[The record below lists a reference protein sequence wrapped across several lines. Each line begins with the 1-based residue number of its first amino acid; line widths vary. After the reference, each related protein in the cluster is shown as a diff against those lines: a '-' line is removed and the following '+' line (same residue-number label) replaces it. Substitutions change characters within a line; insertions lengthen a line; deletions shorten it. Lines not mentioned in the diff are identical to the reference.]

1 MKKNNSIKINMILN
15 MLKGIM
21 SILFPLI
28 SFPYISKVLGVDNIG
43 KYNFASSIVSYFVL
57 IAGLGITTY
66 AIREGT
72 KYRESISDINIFVNE
87 IFSINIISSLLA
99 YILLTICLISVN
111 KLFGY
116 KELIAI
122 LSIQIA
128 FQTIG
133 IEWLYS
139 IYEDYLYITVRSFIF
154 QLVSLILMFILVHDS
169 SSVNLYALITVIS
182 SVGSNVMN
190 FVHSKKY
197 CKIKFTYRINWKE
210 HLKPIL
216 LLFAMSLTVT
226 LYVSSDTT
234 ILGLIKGDNSVGIY
248 SISTKI
254 YTVIKRLLSSILVV
268 SIPRLS
274 LYWGMGKQNDFIST
288 AKDIYQTLLT
298 ILMPVV
304 LEIILLRKEIIL
316 IISTESYLQATT
328 SLVLLSFALFFCMG
342 AWFWG
347 QCILIPCKQENIVFK
362 ATIVSAIVNIILNII
377 LIPIWAENAAA
388 FTTIVAEGIAFFWC
402 RHYRKKE
409 LDIQFSSQIL
419 GKIIIGCIVVFITIF
434 CLSFL
439 KLGIYLKFIISVITS
454 IPLYLLSQIILR
466 NQTILPIL
474 KKFKK
479 QRNISKKENG

>member
-1 MKKNNSIKINMILN
+1 MKKNKSIKINMILN

-21 SILFPLI
+21 SIIFPLI

-99 YILLTICLISVN
+99 YILLVICLISIN
-111 KLFGY
+111 KLFDY
-116 KELIAI
+116 KELIVI

-133 IEWLYS
+133 VEWLYS
-139 IYEDYLYITVRSFIF
+139 IYEDYLYITVRSFMF
-154 QLVSLILMFILVHDS
+154 QLVSLILMFVLVCDS
-169 SSVNLYALITVIS
+169 NSVNLYALITVIA

-197 CKIKFTYRINWKE
+197 SRIKFTCRINWRA

-216 LLFAMSLTVT
+216 ILFAMSLTVT

-234 ILGLIKGDNSVGIY
+234 ILGLIKGNNSVGIY

-254 YTVIKRLLSSILVV
+254 YTVIKRVLSSILVV

-274 LYWGMGKQNDFIST
+274 LYWGMGKQSDFIST

-298 ILMPVV
+298 ILMPVI
-304 LEIILLRKEIIL
+304 LGIILLRKEIIL

-409 LDIQFSSQIL
+409 LEIRFSSQIL
-419 GKIIIGCIVVFITIF
+419 EKIIIGCIVVFITIF

-439 KLGIYLKFIISVITS
+439 KLGIYLKFIVSVVTS
-454 IPLYLLSQIILR
+454 IILYLLSQIILR
-466 NQTILPIL
+466 NPTVLPIL
-474 KKFKK
+474 NKVKK
-479 QRNISKKENG
+479 QKNISKKENG

>member
-1 MKKNNSIKINMILN
+1 MKKNKSIKINMILN

-21 SILFPLI
+21 SIIFPLI

-99 YILLTICLISVN
+99 YILLVICLISIN
-111 KLFGY
+111 KLFDY
-116 KELIAI
+116 KELIVI

-133 IEWLYS
+133 VEWLYS
-139 IYEDYLYITVRSFIF
+139 IYEDYLYITIRSFIF
-154 QLVSLILMFILVHDS
+154 QLVSLILMFVLVCDS
-169 SSVNLYALITVIS
+169 NSVNLYALITVIA

-197 CKIKFTYRINWKE
+197 SRIKFTCRINWRT

-216 LLFAMSLTVT
+216 ILFAMSLTVT
-226 LYVSSDTT
+226 LYVNSDTT

-254 YTVIKRLLSSILVV
+254 YTVIKRVLSSILVV

-274 LYWGMGKQNDFIST
+274 LYWGMGKQSDFIST

-298 ILMPVV
+298 ILMPVI
-304 LEIILLRKEIIL
+304 LGIILLRKEIIL
-316 IISTESYLQATT
+316 IISTENYLQAAT
-328 SLVLLSFALFFCMG
+328 SLILLSFALFFCMG

-409 LDIQFSSQIL
+409 LEIRFSSQIL
-419 GKIIIGCIVVFITIF
+419 EKIIIGCIVVFITIF
-434 CLSFL
+434 CLSFF
-439 KLGIYLKFIISVITS
+439 KLGIYLKFIVSVIAS
-454 IPLYLLSQIILR
+454 IILYLLSQIILR
-466 NQTILPIL
+466 NPTVLPIL
-474 KKFKK
+474 SKFKK
-479 QRNISKKENG
+479 QKNISKKENG